1 MHRQAMLMSLSLSPA
16 TALVNHNSKHW
27 AFLEEIDAP
36 QWVDFTV
43 EAALEETVG
52 DDPWFSHSHL
62 HHEVPLKELNGVQLA
77 SRNDCSTKNRLEI
90 ERKNSG
96 ASKTQC
102 ASQTFK
108 SLSENTGS
116 ELKVE
121 TPLVVKVASQDQI
134 CARNQI
140 NFVQPQSLEHEND
153 IDVARL
159 CMEDSCAPASEHE
172 LLTNEEDA
180 NELPPLSLDTSPV
193 VCKAADRLLD
203 IKQQSSPSFNPPSA
217 IGDAARIVVSQLEG
231 RETDLP
237 QLNNALSLCKS
248 SASLLGVKVNECL
261 NFSITG
267 GFEAVHSPKSGS
279 TDGNVGCGTTAVSKA
294 SSLGCGTRVDVIKGG
309 ARKVD
314 CAKTESSLESDVL
327 GTDGGLIA
335 EEITSGPVPMVGELE
350 RVQSGTNCFSL
361 ERCSTMDGRLGT
373 SKKLNCRSSHDGV
386 TLSSRLGANSSVH
399 AFDDIQKMRKS
410 WGSSLWV
417 RRSED
422 LQTLVSEGESNNESD
437 TLTIRTRDVRM
448 GSLSPLSEESPSMFS
463 PIDVRKEKGVVLDTQ
478 PALQDEV
485 VHMKLEGAQLSK
497 RLLAGLGIHAAT
509 VEHVA
514 ASCEGQPSKRT
525 REQHST
531 RDLRFPSKPSIPAGG
546 SAKQRQSM
554 SLGYLEKGTKNE
566 IRSSN
571 WNGSVQQNHHIRV
584 SPLSQPHAIL
594 SRVYSSRGGKENSA
608 LQSSPKSNTGTGQVQ
623 EKKTRQ
629 SILRMSMP
637 SFSAGT
643 VTRQAVGG
651 GVLNKSTTIL
661 EKSGEVQVPTSSQS
675 ISRKSCVRSSTTM
688 SLGHHKSP
696 SNRMDA
702 SSRRKPP
709 NGPSSAVRTSM
720 PAFSSAILRQTGRP
734 VHNAEASSTHEGKN
748 SKQIWR

>member
-1 MHRQAMLMSLSLSPA
+1 
-16 TALVNHNSKHW
+16 
-27 AFLEEIDAP
+27 
-36 QWVDFTV
+36 
-43 EAALEETVG
+43 
-52 DDPWFSHSHL
+52 
-62 HHEVPLKELNGVQLA
+62 
-77 SRNDCSTKNRLEI
+77 
-90 ERKNSG
+90 
-96 ASKTQC
+96 
-102 ASQTFK
+102 
-108 SLSENTGS
+108 
-116 ELKVE
+116 
-121 TPLVVKVASQDQI
+121 
-134 CARNQI
+134 
-140 NFVQPQSLEHEND
+140 
-153 IDVARL
+153 
-159 CMEDSCAPASEHE
+159 MEDSCAPASEHE

-217 IGDAARIVVSQLEG
+217 IGDAARIVVSQLEA

-309 ARKVD
+309 TRKVD

-335 EEITSGPVPMVGELE
+335 EAITSGPVPMVGELE

-361 ERCSTMDGRLGT
+361 ELCSTMDGRLGT

-410 WGSSLWV
+410 WGSSLWI

-478 PALQDEV
+478 PALQDEA

-514 ASCEGQPSKRT
+514 ASCEGQLSKRT

-566 IRSSN
+566 IRTSN

-608 LQSSPKSNTGTGQVQ
+608 LQSSPKSNTG
-623 EKKTRQ
+623 
-629 SILRMSMP
+629 
-637 SFSAGT
+637 
-643 VTRQAVGG
+643 
-651 GVLNKSTTIL
+651 
-661 EKSGEVQVPTSSQS
+661 
-675 ISRKSCVRSSTTM
+675 ISV
-688 SLGHHKSP
+688 
-696 SNRMDA
+696 
-702 SSRRKPP
+702 
-709 NGPSSAVRTSM
+709 VY
-720 PAFSSAILRQTGRP
+720 I
-734 VHNAEASSTHEGKN
+734 
-748 SKQIWR
+748 QIES

>member
-1 MHRQAMLMSLSLSPA
+1 
-16 TALVNHNSKHW
+16 
-27 AFLEEIDAP
+27 
-36 QWVDFTV
+36 
-43 EAALEETVG
+43 
-52 DDPWFSHSHL
+52 
-62 HHEVPLKELNGVQLA
+62 
-77 SRNDCSTKNRLEI
+77 
-90 ERKNSG
+90 
-96 ASKTQC
+96 
-102 ASQTFK
+102 
-108 SLSENTGS
+108 
-116 ELKVE
+116 
-121 TPLVVKVASQDQI
+121 
-134 CARNQI
+134 
-140 NFVQPQSLEHEND
+140 
-153 IDVARL
+153 
-159 CMEDSCAPASEHE
+159 MEDSCAPASEHE
-172 LLTNEEDA
+172 LLTNVEDS

-203 IKQQSSPSFNPPSA
+203 VKQQSSPSFNPPSA
-217 IGDAARIVVSQLEG
+217 IGDAASIVVSQLEG

-248 SASLLGVKVNECL
+248 SASLLCVKVNERL
-261 NFSITG
+261 NFSIAG

-309 ARKVD
+309 TRKVD
-314 CAKTESSLESDVL
+314 CAKTESSLESGVL

-361 ERCSTMDGRLGT
+361 ELCSTMDGRLGT

-422 LQTLVSEGESNNESD
+422 LQTLVGEGESNNESG

-448 GSLSPLSEESPSMFS
+448 GLLSPLSEESPSMFS
-463 PIDVRKEKGVVLDTQ
+463 PIDVRKEKSVVLDTQ
-478 PALQDEV
+478 PPLQDEV
-485 VHMKLEGAQLSK
+485 VHIKLEGAQLSK
-497 RLLAGLGIHAAT
+497 RLLAGLGIDAAT

-531 RDLRFPSKPSIPAGG
+531 RDLRFPSNPSIPAGE

-566 IRSSN
+566 VRSSN

-608 LQSSPKSNTGTGQVQ
+608 LQSSPKSNTAAGQVQ

-637 SFSAGT
+637 SFAAGT

-661 EKSGEVQVPTSSQS
+661 EKSGEVQVPTSSQT
-675 ISRKSCVRSSTTM
+675 ISRKSCVRNSTTM
-688 SLGHHKSP
+688 SVGHHKCP
-696 SNRMDA
+696 SNRMTVMDA

-709 NGPSSAVRTSM
+709 NGPSSAVRASM
-720 PAFSSAILRQTGRP
+720 PVFSSAILRQTGRP
-734 VHNAEASSTHEGKN
+734 VHNAGASSIHEGKN